1 MSDSDVR
8 CGHCSPQVSSFAEL
22 CTTQP
27 LLPCHRDIRVTVW
40 RSPRMDLWGT
50 CPLRVLWGGGVLQH
64 ATAPTVRITPVAP
77 LPSGTQ
83 EWLQMT
89 HLGWMVHSGGVSLP
103 DFSSASASAA
113 VSWTMPLAWWLGAYT
128 A

>member
-1 MSDSDVR
+1 MWALLAAGLVVR
-8 CGHCSPQVSSFAEL
+8 RALHDP
-22 CTTQP
+22 TTAS
-27 LLPCHRDIRVTVW
+27 L
-40 RSPRMDLWGT
+40 SPRHTCHGVAIAAYGSLGYVPVAGVVGRWRAAARHRPNGSHHT
-50 CPLRVLWGGGVLQH
+50 CCPLR
-64 ATAPTVRITPVAP
+64 
-77 LPSGTQ
+77 SGTQ
-83 EWLQMT
+83 GWLQMT